1 MSKGNRLRALQV
13 GITRHHRVLIVLRS
27 FNQRILQLT
36 VRRQQF
42 HDSVFTP
49 QLQVSRHLIV
59 TATSGVQLFTQLAHF
74 VDQLTFHP
82 AVNIFRVA
90 FEDLLR
96 IQAHFFQQIVQCL
109 FELYLLT
116 ST

>member
-1 MSKGNRLRALQV
+1 MSKRNRLRALQV
-13 GITRHHRVLIVLRS
+13 GITRHHCILIVLRS

-36 VRRQQF
+36 VRRQQL

-49 QLQVSRHLIV
+49 QLQVCRHLVV
-59 TATSGVQLFTQLAHF
+59 TTTPGVQFFTQLTHF
-74 VDQLTFHP
+74 VDQLAFHP

-96 IQAHFFQQIVQCL
+96 IQAHFFQKVV
-109 FELYLLT
+109 
-116 ST
+116 